1 MKLRQRTAG
10 STYQGDSPEST
21 GTMIPARSRRSRIES
36 VFMRVIATA
45 GIVALGVAVAAI
57 LADNDVQGWIIGLAV
72 STVSVVLAAVLW
84 SARYV

>member
-1 MKLRQRTAG
+1 MKLRRRTAG
-10 STYQGDSPEST
+10 SADEGGAPQST

-45 GIVALGVAVAAI
+45 GIVALGVAAAAI
-57 LADNDVQGWIIGLAV
+57 MADNDVQGWIIGLAV
-72 STVSVVLAAVLW
+72 STVSVILAAVLW

>member
-1 MKLRQRTAG
+1 MKLRRRTAG
-10 STYQGDSPEST
+10 STDKVGSREST

-45 GIVALGVAVAAI
+45 GIVALGVAAAAI
-57 LADNDVQGWIIGLAV
+57 MADNDVQGWIIGLAV